1 MQSLGGWRCS
11 GGPFIER
18 TLLDEW
24 GARMLEGASRGGA
37 GFCGSPLIA
46 VKRAMNGPPGGSGWD
61 ERGRSLGGVERGL
74 WGGVGEPRNL
84 THAEMRRRHGW
95 RAGVSRRGVY
105 TVGSDVLLPLKI
117 TF

>member
-1 MQSLGGWRCS
+1 
-11 GGPFIER
+11 
-18 TLLDEW
+18 
-24 GARMLEGASRGGA
+24 MLEGASRGGA